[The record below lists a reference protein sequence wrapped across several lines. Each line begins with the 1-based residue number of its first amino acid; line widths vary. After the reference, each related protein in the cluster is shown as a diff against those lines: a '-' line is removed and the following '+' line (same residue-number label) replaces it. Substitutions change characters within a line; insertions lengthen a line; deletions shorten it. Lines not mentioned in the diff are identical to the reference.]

1 MDKWREENGDYF
13 SEVPFGVDDVMQTY
27 FKNGELIMATRERT
41 VAEQPKKKLTGKGLF
56 KGLKIVKKAEIKSAK
71 VRQEEFEANTLKEVK

>member
-41 VAEQPKKKLTGKGLF
+41 VAEQPKKKLTGWGLF
-56 KGLKIVKKAEIKSAK
+56 KGLEIEEEEIEEAKKSLFPAG
-71 VRQEEFEANTLKEVK
+71 EE